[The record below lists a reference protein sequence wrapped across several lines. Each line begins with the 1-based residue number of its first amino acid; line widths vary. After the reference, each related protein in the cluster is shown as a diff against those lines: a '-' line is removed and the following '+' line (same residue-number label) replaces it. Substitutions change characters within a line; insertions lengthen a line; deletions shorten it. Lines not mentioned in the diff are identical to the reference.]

1 MHSAPFYNSSYN
13 GSYNGSYTVPTRFL
27 QFLQKSHARA
37 QPCKDLPPV
46 LSFLLCPC
54 DAQRRCGGDLLTTS
68 LQSGDKT
75 MPPEHMQNS
84 LGYLCL
90 RVQSGIPSRPERKKR
105 PLCILPTHPLAV
117 ANRPLPCNVAG
128 FGLLFSNK
136 KGTIFSHRETCPQ
149 FGTAGNQ
156 HCIDWGCGGAARRG
170 WRGRFFAR
178 DGLGCYGVALL
189 CLCVRVWECC
199 VEHGSCCLRLARLQ
213 ARIWGRGDS
222 MATQQ
227 ELPMGATHSV

>member
-1 MHSAPFYNSSYN
+1 MRNAFGPIFYNSSYN
-13 GSYNGSYTVPTRFL
+13 GSYNGSYTVPTRSL

-90 RVQSGIPSRPERKKR
+90 RVQSGIPSRPERKKTS
-105 PLCILPTHPLAV
+105 PLYPPKPPPGCGQPAPPLQRWRLRNTVLKQEGNDFFAPRNLSPTRLRWQPTL
-117 ANRPLPCNVAG
+117 
-128 FGLLFSNK
+128 
-136 KGTIFSHRETCPQ
+136 HRLGVRGC
-149 FGTAGNQ
+149 GTASMDGEV
-156 HCIDWGCGGAARRG
+156 
-170 WRGRFFAR
+170 FFAR
-178 DGLGCYGVALL
+178 DGLGCDGVALL
-189 CLCVRVWECC
+189 SSCVCC
-199 VEHGSCCLRLARLQ
+199 VEHGC
-213 ARIWGRGDS
+213 W
-222 MATQQ
+222 Q
-227 ELPMGATHSV
+227 ELPMGATHSI

>member
-1 MHSAPFYNSSYN
+1 
-13 GSYNGSYTVPTRFL
+13 
-27 QFLQKSHARA
+27 
-37 QPCKDLPPV
+37 
-46 LSFLLCPC
+46 
-54 DAQRRCGGDLLTTS
+54 
-68 LQSGDKT
+68 

-170 WRGRFFAR
+170 WRGRFFRSGRTRVLWCCIAMFVCACVGMLCGAWILLSSTGAATSKDMGEGGL
-178 DGLGCYGVALL
+178 DGYATRATDGCDTLG
-189 CLCVRVWECC
+189 
-199 VEHGSCCLRLARLQ
+199 LRHKP
-213 ARIWGRGDS
+213 WHKHDS
-222 MATQQ
+222 DCT
-227 ELPMGATHSV
+227 